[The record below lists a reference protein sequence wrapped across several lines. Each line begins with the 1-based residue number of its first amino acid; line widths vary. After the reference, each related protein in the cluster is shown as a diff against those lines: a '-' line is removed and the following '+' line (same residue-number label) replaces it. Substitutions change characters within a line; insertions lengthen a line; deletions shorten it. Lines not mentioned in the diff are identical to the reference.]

1 MDVHLPHHPLNRWR
15 DFWVHLG
22 TITAGLLIALGL
34 EHSVGVMHRLHQRH
48 VLQHDLHAEAER
60 NEQILAH
67 DIDVLQRESSYFV
80 AQRSNVDALRRG
92 ATAASLPPLPERASG
107 DPFLPSAGAWTSARD
122 SSQLDLLP
130 REQASIYEELYAQRD
145 FLQQAVFDW
154 FHSSDE
160 LESFLSN
167 TQAADATSHL
177 DPAQLTPAQ
186 QDQYSDLLSQQI
198 TRIGSILGD
207 LRFYESENSA
217 VIRGVSDIDELH
229 EQVLSRTISTPPST
243 IKSDDSLRKNP

>member
-1 MDVHLPHHPLNRWR
+1 MDVHLPHHPVRRWS

-34 EHSVGVMHRLHQRH
+34 EHAVGVLHRLHQRH
-48 VLQHDLHAEAER
+48 DLQHDLHAEAER

-67 DIDVLQRESSYFV
+67 DIDVLQHENNYFV
-80 AQRSNVDALRRG
+80 ALRSNVDALRRG
-92 ATAASLPPLPERASG
+92 TDAASLPQLPERSG
-107 DPFLPSAGAWTSARD
+107 EDPFLPSAGAWTSARD
-122 SSQLDLLP
+122 SSQLSLLP

-160 LESFLSN
+160 LETFLSN

-186 QDQYSDLLSQQI
+186 QDQYSELLSQQI

-207 LRFYESENSA
+207 LRFYESENSG
-217 VIRGVSDIDELH
+217 VLHGVSDIDELH
-229 EQVLSRTISTPPST
+229 QQVLSRTIATSPST
-243 IKSDDSLRKNP
+243 IKSDDSSRKNP

>member
-1 MDVHLPHHPLNRWR
+1 MEVHLPDGPIHKWR

-22 TITAGLLIALGL
+22 TITAGLLIAISL
-34 EHSVGVMHRLHQRH
+34 EHTVAGFHRLHQRH

-67 DIDVLQRESSYFV
+67 DLDVLQQESNYFV
-80 AQRSNVDALRRG
+80 AQRSNLDALRRG
-92 ATAASLPPLPERASG
+92 ADSASLPQLPERPGG

-160 LESFLSN
+160 VESFLSN
-167 TQAADATSHL
+167 TEAADATSHL
-177 DPAQLTPAQ
+177 DLAQLTPAQ
-186 QDQYSDLLSQQI
+186 QDQYSELLSQQI
-198 TRIGSILGD
+198 TRIDSILGD
-207 LRFYESENSA
+207 LRFYESENAA
-217 VIRGVSDIDELH
+217 VLRGVSDIDELH
-229 EQVLSRTISTPPST
+229 QQVLSRTISTPPST
-243 IKSDDSLRKNP
+243 IKSDDSPRKNP

>member
-1 MDVHLPHHPLNRWR
+1 MDVHPPQHPLLRWR

-22 TITAGLLIALGL
+22 TITAGLLISISL
-34 EHSVGVMHRLHQRH
+34 EHTVAGFHRLHQRH

-67 DIDVLQRESSYFV
+67 DLAVLQRENNYFI
-80 AQRSNVDALRRG
+80 ALRSNIDALHRG
-92 ATAASLPPLPERASG
+92 ADPASLPQLPAPASG

-122 SSQLDLLP
+122 SSQLSLLP

-160 LESFLSN
+160 VNSFLSN
-167 TQAADATSHL
+167 IQAVDATSHL
-177 DPAQLTPAQ
+177 DLAQLTPAQ
-186 QDQYSDLLSQQI
+186 QDQYSELLSQQI

-207 LRFYESENSA
+207 LHFYESENAA

-229 EQVLSRTISTPPST
+229 QQVLSRTISTSPST
-243 IKSDDSLRKNP
+243 IKTDDSSRKNP

>member
-1 MDVHLPHHPLNRWR
+1 MEVHLPDGPIHKWR

-22 TITAGLLIALGL
+22 TITAGLLIAISL
-34 EHSVGVMHRLHQRH
+34 EHTVAGFHRLHQRH

-67 DIDVLQRESSYFV
+67 DLDVLQQESNYFV
-80 AQRSNVDALRRG
+80 AQRSNLDALRRG
-92 ATAASLPPLPERASG
+92 ADSASLPQLPERPGG

-160 LESFLSN
+160 LNSFLSN
-167 TQAADATSHL
+167 TQAADQTSHL
-177 DPAQLTPAQ
+177 DLAQLTPAQ

-207 LRFYESENSA
+207 LHFYESENTA
-217 VIRGVSDIDELH
+217 VLRGVSDIDELH
-229 EQVLSRTISTPPST
+229 QQVLSRTISTPPST
-243 IKSDDSLRKNP
+243 IKTDDSSRKNP

>member
-1 MDVHLPHHPLNRWR
+1 MDVHLPHHPVHKWR

-22 TITAGLLIALGL
+22 TITAGLLIAISL
-34 EHSVGVMHRLHQRH
+34 EHTVAGFHRLHQRH
-48 VLQHDLHAEAER
+48 VLQHDLHAEALR
-60 NEQILAH
+60 NEQILDR
-67 DIDVLQRESSYFV
+67 DIDVLQRDSSYFV

-92 ATAASLPPLPERASG
+92 AASASLPPLPARAGG

-167 TQAADATSHL
+167 TQAADETSHL
-177 DPAQLTPAQ
+177 DLAQLTPAQ
-186 QDQYSDLLSQQI
+186 RDQYSELLSQQI
-198 TRIGSILGD
+198 TRIGSIIGD

-217 VIRGVSDIDELH
+217 VIRGVSDIDEVH
-229 EQVLSRTISTPPST
+229 QQVLSRTISAPPST
-243 IKSDDSLRKNP
+243 MKSDDSPRKNP

>member
-1 MDVHLPHHPLNRWR
+1 MEVHLPHHPVHEWR

-34 EHSVGVMHRLHQRH
+34 EHGVGTLHRLHQRH

-60 NEQILAH
+60 NEQILTH
-67 DIDVLQRESSYFV
+67 DLDVLQRENNYFV
-80 AQRSNVDALRRG
+80 AVRSNIDALRRG
-92 ATAASLPPLPERASG
+92 ADPVSLPQLPARAGG

-122 SSQLDLLP
+122 SSQLSLLP

-145 FLQQAVFDW
+145 FLQQAIFEW
-154 FHSSDE
+154 FHSGDE

-167 TQAADATSHL
+167 IQAADATSQL
-177 DPAQLTPAQ
+177 DLAQLTPAQ
-186 QDQYSDLLSQQI
+186 RDQYSEFLSQQI
-198 TRIGSILGD
+198 TQIGSIMGD

-217 VIRGVSDIDELH
+217 VIRGISDIDELH
-229 EQVLSRTISTPPST
+229 QQVLSRTISTSPST
-243 IKSDDSLRKNP
+243 IKSDDSPRKNP

>member
-1 MDVHLPHHPLNRWR
+1 
-15 DFWVHLG
+15 
-22 TITAGLLIALGL
+22 
-34 EHSVGVMHRLHQRH
+34 
-48 VLQHDLHAEAER
+48 
-60 NEQILAH
+60 
-67 DIDVLQRESSYFV
+67 VLQRESNYFV
-80 AQRSNVDALRRG
+80 ALRSNIDALRRG
-92 ATAASLPPLPERASG
+92 TPSASLPQLPERVAG
-107 DPFLPSAGAWTSARD
+107 DPFLPSAGAWASARD
-122 SSQLDLLP
+122 SSQLSLLP

-186 QDQYSDLLSQQI
+186 QDQYSELLSQQI

-207 LRFYESENSA
+207 LHFYESENSA

-229 EQVLSRTISTPPST
+229 QQVLSRTISTPPST
-243 IKSDDSLRKNP
+243 IKSDDSPRKNP

>member
-1 MDVHLPHHPLNRWR
+1 MDVHPPQHPLLRWR

-22 TITAGLLIALGL
+22 TITAGLLIAISL
-34 EHSVGVMHRLHQRH
+34 EHTVGAMHRLHQRH

-67 DIDVLQRESSYFV
+67 DLDVLQRENNYFV
-80 AQRSNVDALRRG
+80 ALRGNIDALHRG
-92 ATAASLPPLPERASG
+92 ANPASLPQLPARASG

-160 LESFLSN
+160 VESFLSN
-167 TQAADATSHL
+167 TEAANATSQL
-177 DPAQLTPAQ
+177 NLAQLTPAQ
-186 QDQYSDLLSQQI
+186 QDQYSELLSQQI

-207 LRFYESENSA
+207 LRSYESENAA
-217 VIRGVSDIDELH
+217 VIRGISDIDELH
-229 EQVLSRTISTPPST
+229 EQILSRTISTPPST
-243 IKSDDSLRKNP
+243 IKSDDSPRKNP

>member
-1 MDVHLPHHPLNRWR
+1 MDVHLPHQPLHRWR

-34 EHSVGVMHRLHQRH
+34 EHTVGVMHRLHQRH

-67 DIDVLQRESSYFV
+67 DLDVLQHENSYFV
-80 AQRSNVDALRRG
+80 ALRSNIDALHRG
-92 ATAASLPPLPERASG
+92 ADPASLPQLPERASG

-167 TQAADATSHL
+167 TQAADATSRL
-177 DPAQLTPAQ
+177 DLAQLTPAQ
-186 QDQYSDLLSQQI
+186 QDQYSELLSQQI

-217 VIRGVSDIDELH
+217 VIRGISDIDELH
-229 EQVLSRTISTPPST
+229 QQVLSRTISTPPST
-243 IKSDDSLRKNP
+243 IKSDDSPRKNP

>member
-1 MDVHLPHHPLNRWR
+1 MDVHPPQHPLLRGR
-15 DFWVHLG
+15 DFWVRLG
-22 TITAGLLIALGL
+22 TITAGLLIAISL
-34 EHSVGVMHRLHQRH
+34 EHTVAAMHRLHQRH

-60 NEQILAH
+60 NEQILTH
-67 DIDVLQRESSYFV
+67 DVDVLQRESNYFV
-80 AQRSNVDALRRG
+80 ALRSNIDALRRG
-92 ATAASLPPLPERASG
+92 TPSASLPQLPERVAG
-107 DPFLPSAGAWTSARD
+107 DPFLPSAGAWASARD
-122 SSQLDLLP
+122 SSQLSLLP

-186 QDQYSDLLSQQI
+186 QDQYSELLSQQI

-207 LRFYESENSA
+207 LHFYESENSA

-229 EQVLSRTISTPPST
+229 QQVLSRTISTPPST
-243 IKSDDSLRKNP
+243 IKSDDSPRKNP

>member
-1 MDVHLPHHPLNRWR
+1 MDVHLPQHPLHKWK

-34 EHSVGVMHRLHQRH
+34 EHTVGVIHRLHQRH
-48 VLQHDLHAEAER
+48 DLQHDLHAEAER
-60 NEQILAH
+60 NEQILTH
-67 DIDVLQRESSYFV
+67 DLDVLQRENNYFV
-80 AQRSNVDALRRG
+80 ALRSNVDALRHG
-92 ATAASLPPLPERASG
+92 ASSASPPQLPERAGG
-107 DPFLPSAGAWTSARD
+107 DPFLPSAGAWASARD
-122 SSQLDLLP
+122 SSQLSLLP

-177 DPAQLTPAQ
+177 DLAQLTPAQ
-186 QDQYSDLLSQQI
+186 QDQYSELLSQQI
-198 TRIGSILGD
+198 TRIGSIIGD

-217 VIRGVSDIDELH
+217 VIRGISDIDELH
-229 EQVLSRTISTPPST
+229 QQVLSRTISTPPST
-243 IKSDDSLRKNP
+243 IKSDDSPRKNP